1 MKYLTAAV
9 AALLYTGVA
18 MAQQPDAKPKA
29 EPIKP
34 IVKPKAPVKPVV
46 PEIQRSASQSTNGK
60 PAPAL
65 SIPAEIGVAL
75 TPQAATLAGKAQLK
89 AITPAIRS
97 RLATRLLATPVTLAS
112 PSSTLTVSPGE
123 PVQNGVWLSAKGGTW
138 TTHPRLQP
146 SIALPNVTVDPSAAI
161 TLRWEAAA
169 NMRYLLVCAVSA
181 PAAWDIAL
189 DGRATPLVAE
199 DEVTASAL
207 IPPVAPAQT
216 RVVKLVVQRIG
227 VPTAPQQNEMFRR
240 CEVTPITG

>member
-1 MKYLTAAV
+1 MKYLTAAL
-9 AALLYTGVA
+9 AALLYTGAA

-46 PEIQRSASQSTNGK
+46 REVQKSASQSASGK

-75 TPQAATLAGKAQLK
+75 TPQAATLAGKTQLK
-89 AITPAIRS
+89 AITPAFRS
-97 RLATRLLATPVTLAS
+97 RVATKLLATPITLAS
-112 PSSTLTVSPGE
+112 PSSTLSVSPGE
-123 PVQNGVWLSAKGGTW
+123 PAQNGVWLSARGGTW

-169 NMRYLLVCAVSA
+169 NTRYLLVCTVSA
-181 PAAWDIAL
+181 PAAWDIAV
-189 DGRATPLVAE
+189 DGRAMPLIAE
-199 DEVTASAL
+199 DDVTGSAL
-207 IPPVAPAQT
+207 IPPLTSAQT
-216 RVVKLVVQRIG
+216 RIVKLVVQRIS
-227 VPTAPQQNEMFRR
+227 VPAAPQQNEIFRR
-240 CEVTPITG
+240 CEVTPITS